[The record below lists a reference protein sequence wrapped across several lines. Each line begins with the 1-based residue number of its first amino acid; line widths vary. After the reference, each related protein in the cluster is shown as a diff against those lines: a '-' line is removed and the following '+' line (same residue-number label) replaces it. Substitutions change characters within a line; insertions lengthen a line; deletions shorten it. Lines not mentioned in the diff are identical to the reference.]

1 MTVDRSEAT
10 MQASAPELRLDEI
23 IAEEVLVSAEEV
35 ARQAG
40 LPLAA
45 ERTPQGATAVRWEPH
60 TRPALELRVRPDWGA
75 CDQLVIPIYLPEG
88 EGGRLDVTIAMRTRT
103 EGLEHNDRYWTGYP
117 IGTAARRAWSGWRR
131 LEFPIEN
138 FLIYGIPDAWHGV
151 ETLTL
156 TLARAPY
163 AEVGPPSYVLLGPIL
178 LQQRRRVQGQRLTD
192 AGLFAELDLDRP
204 GLEQVRAAVQAGDLQ
219 VAGARLCDYFRQRT
233 EPKHFYG
240 QLPEGPVDLA
250 AADQIC
256 RHVILG
262 QPLGPE
268 INWRANPIGYL
279 EWMHAFNRHRFLAD
293 LVHAY
298 LATKD
303 EKYATEL
310 DYLLSTWLR
319 QNPHPVGNNGGGD
332 PAWETLSTA
341 VRIYGSWLDVF
352 FGTLG
357 SPSFRDSTRIE
368 MLKSLYHHAEHLLEH
383 SPLGANNWLVVESQV
398 VATLGVLFPEFR
410 RSRLW
415 QEEGYRRLIAE
426 IQRQV
431 YPDGAHYELS
441 AGYHC
446 MSGQGFA
453 GPYELAQLN
462 GIPLPAVYAERL
474 RGMFDYIWKL
484 ARPDGTCPSHNDSG
498 GIRGRHHDFV
508 RRGARLFNDPVME
521 WFGTQ
526 GRAGTPPAITSH
538 GFLDAG
544 QLIMR
549 SGWSPQDR
557 WLFFD
562 VGPYG
567 AGHQHE
573 DALGFE
579 LYSDGTLFLCDPGI
593 ASYMLEDWTAHQRD
607 TAAHNTIML
616 DGRPQNRRAAEMR
629 AQHIRSV
636 RKEIFWATGRVLD
649 VGRGQYSSGYRG
661 LDGRFMHRR
670 TIVFIRPEY
679 WLLIDEI
686 DGEGTHLVE
695 SLFHFTPMR
704 LQIDRAAGRA
714 RTYRQNKPNLELIPL
729 TLEVPLEWEIV
740 CGRHEPPVQGWIAD
754 QGENLPAPCLILRTQ
769 ATLPL
774 RLALALVPYAAGV
787 SAGVE
792 ARSVPCSAG
801 ALAVELR
808 HRHGA
813 RDVFCV
819 RGPGEG
825 ELAFDRFRTD
835 GWLAVVR
842 RDANGRV
849 IAAAA
854 VGAQYLRHDEREL
867 ARGAAPVDLLE
878 VHLS

>member
-1 MTVDRSEAT
+1 MAVERPGA
-10 MQASAPELRLDEI
+10 APAHGTALLLDEI
-23 IAEEVLVSAEEV
+23 IAEDVLVSTEEM
-35 ARQAG
+35 ARQTG
-40 LPLAA
+40 LLPAA
-45 ERTPQGATAVRWEPH
+45 ERTPQGQTAVRWEPQS
-60 TRPALELRVRPDWGA
+60 RPTLELRVRPDWGA
-75 CDQLVIPIYLPEG
+75 FDQLVIPIYVPEG
-88 EGGRLDVTIAMRTRT
+88 EGGRLDVAIAMRTRT
-103 EGLEHNDRYWTGYP
+103 EGLDRNDRYWTGYP

-131 LEFPIEN
+131 LEYPIEN
-138 FLIYGIPDAWHGV
+138 FLIFGIPDAWHDV

-163 AEVGPPSYVLLGPIL
+163 AEVGPPSYVLLGPIQ
-178 LQQRRRVQGQRLTD
+178 LQQRQRVQGQRLTD
-192 AGLFAELDLDRP
+192 ARLFAELDLDRP

-219 VAGARLCDYFRQRT
+219 AAGASLCNYFRQRR
-233 EPKHFYG
+233 EPRHCYG
-240 QLPEGPVDLA
+240 RLPEGPVDLA

-256 RHVILG
+256 RHIILG

-279 EWMHAFNRHRFLAD
+279 EWMHAFNRHRFLTD

-303 EKYATEL
+303 AKYAAEL

-319 QNPHPVGNNGGGD
+319 QNPNPVGNNGGGD

-341 VRIYGSWLDVF
+341 VRIYGAWLDVF

-357 SPSFRDSTRIE
+357 SPSFRDSTRLE
-368 MLKSLYHHAEHLLEH
+368 MLKSIYHHAEHLLEH

-410 RSRLW
+410 RAHIW
-415 QEEGYRRLIAE
+415 QEEGYHRLIAE

-462 GIPLPAVYAERL
+462 GIPLPAVYGERL

-521 WFGTQ
+521 WFGTE
-526 GRAGTPPAITSH
+526 GRAGTPPTITSH

-573 DALGFE
+573 DALSFE

-616 DGRPQNRRAAEMR
+616 DGRPQNRRGAETR

-636 RKEIFWATGRVLD
+636 REEIFWAASQVLD
-649 VGRGQYSSGYRG
+649 AGRGQYASGYRD
-661 LDGRFMHRR
+661 LDGHFVHRR
-670 TIVFIRPEY
+670 TIAFVRPDY
-679 WLLIDEI
+679 WLLFDEI

-704 LQIDRAAGRA
+704 LQVDRATGRA

-729 TLEVPLEWEIV
+729 APEVPLEWEIV
-740 CGRHEPPVQGWIAD
+740 CGRHEPPVQGWVAD
-754 QGENLPAPCLILRTQ
+754 QGENLPAPCLILRTRV
-769 ATLPL
+769 ALPL

-787 SAGVE
+787 SAGITV
-792 ARSVPCSAG
+792 RPLTVSAG

-808 HRHGA
+808 HGDGA
-813 RDVFCV
+813 SDAVGLRWQGDS
-819 RGPGEG
+819 
-825 ELAFDRFRTD
+825 ELAFAEYRTD

-842 RDANGRV
+842 RDCSGRV
-849 IAAAA
+849 TAVAAA
-854 VGAQYLRHDEREL
+854 GARYLARGDREL
-867 ARGAAPVDLLE
+867 ARAPAPVDLLE
-878 VHLS
+878 VRLS